1 MKIYDF
7 ISTFKAVRRTST
19 PLVLIETA
27 DPASSMGIIGQI
39 VDEWNT
45 NKEEKEQAP
54 IFSWDIIRCCTGVNA
69 AAQRWAKEV
78 KNPPSYLNMTPMELD
93 SIGNPVELMAA
104 VVKFPKNSLIFM
116 HNIQLFWS
124 EQNGAVIQAIWNLR
138 DIFKLDGRT
147 LVMLSDEGARLPKE
161 IEHDVL
167 KMDEPLPDAS
177 SLSAMVNTLYTSGGM
192 DAPTAEIVGQAV
204 DALMGLGMFTAEQ
217 AAALSLKRS
226 GLQIDKLWDRKIQMI
241 EQTPGLSV
249 HRGGES
255 LEDVG
260 GLENIKNYLAK
271 LMTGKRAPNVVLF
284 IDEIEKAIGS
294 SQDTSGTSQEMM
306 GTQLSYMEDSDVTG
320 ILALGPPGSGKSLM
334 AKVAASLGN
343 ALVVKFDL
351 SGMKDSYVG
360 SSGKNLRKALKM
372 VDAIGNGKVMCIAT
386 CNSIAALPVELRR
399 RFNFGTFFFD
409 LPTKEERDAIW
420 KIFFKKYE
428 MPLASLVRNKPE
440 DDGWTGAEI
449 RNCCKV
455 SDALGV
461 SLKDAAQYI
470 VPVSK
475 SAGPQ
480 IQALRESA
488 SGRYISASHPGVFTC
503 EISEQ
508 PEMATVVA
516 MQVPVPK
523 DKPGTRKIDPDAL
536 SRLS

>member
-1 MKIYDF
+1 MKIDEF
-7 ISTFKAVRRTST
+7 IDTFKAVRRTST

-27 DPASSMGIIGQI
+27 DPASSIGIISQI
-39 VDEWNT
+39 VDDWNA
-45 NKEEKEQAP
+45 NKAEKEQAP
-54 IFSWDIIRCCTGVNA
+54 VFSWDIVRCCTGLNTPGARFA
-69 AAQRWAKEV
+69 AEA
-78 KNPPSYLNMTPMELD
+78 KNPPAYPPTAPMELE

-104 VVKFPKNSLIFM
+104 AVKFPKNSLIFM

-138 DIFKLDGRT
+138 DVFKLDGRT
-147 LVMLSDEGARLPKE
+147 LVMLSDGGARLPKE

-167 KMDEPLPDAS
+167 KMDEPLPDVE
-177 SLSAMVNTLYTSGGM
+177 SLSSMVKNLYNSGGLA
-192 DAPTAEIVGQAV
+192 APTAEVVSQAV

-217 AAALSLKRS
+217 AAALSLKKS
-226 GLQIDKLWDRKIQMI
+226 GLQIEKLWSRKIQMI
-241 EQTPGLSV
+241 EQAPGLSV

-271 LMTGKRAPNVVLF
+271 LMTGKRAPNVILF

-386 CNSIAALPVELRR
+386 CNSIANLPVELRR

-409 LPTKEERDAIW
+409 LPTMEEREAIW

-428 MPLASLVRNKPE
+428 MPLASLAMSKPE
-440 DDGWTGAEI
+440 DEGWTGAEI

-455 SDALGV
+455 ADALGV

-475 SAGPQ
+475 SAGAQ
-480 IQALRESA
+480 IQTLRESA

-503 EISEQ
+503 KASEQ
-508 PEMATVVA
+508 PEMTTLVA
-516 MQVPVPK
+516 MQVPMPK
-523 DKPGTRKIDPDAL
+523 EQPGTRRIDPEAL